1 MNSNIK
7 EIISKIND
15 DLDLNIVLKQPIES
29 EVLNEFYSQTNGIEL
44 PFLEIY
50 PSDKIDQKTVPGW
63 HRVGFD
69 GYFSFVLVSKNQTDT
84 PIDLWDHDV
93 GEAPEGCYRTIEE
106 LIEEKYSDFL
116 EKEKESRLTIIS
128 IPEETKK
135 TKVLLTIKKFTNLT
149 NQELLSMLSSTPFSV
164 VTTSLEESVN
174 LKKKLK
180 EINIKS
186 KLEV

>member
-7 EIISKIND
+7 NLISRIND
-15 DLDLNIVLKQPIES
+15 DLDVNIVLNEPIES

-50 PSDKIDQKTVPGW
+50 PRDKIDQQTVAGW

-69 GYFSFVLVSKNQTDT
+69 GYFSFVLVSKKQTDT
-84 PIDLWDHDV
+84 PIDLWDHDI
-93 GEAPEGCYRTIEE
+93 GEAPEGCYQTIEE

-116 EKEKESRLTIIS
+116 EKEKESRITIIS

-135 TKVLLTIKKFTNLT
+135 IKVLLTIKKFTSLS
-149 NQELLSMLSSTPFSV
+149 NQELLYTLSKTPFEI
-164 VTTSLEESVN
+164 VTTSLQESLN
-174 LKKKLK
+174 LKRKLK
-180 EINIKS
+180 EINVKT